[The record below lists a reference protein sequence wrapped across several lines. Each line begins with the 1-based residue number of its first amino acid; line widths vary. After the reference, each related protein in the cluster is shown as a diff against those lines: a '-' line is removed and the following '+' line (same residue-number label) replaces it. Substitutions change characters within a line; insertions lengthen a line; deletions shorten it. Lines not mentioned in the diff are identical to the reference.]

1 MKRMNVG
8 SATLVMV
15 FSVLCLTIF
24 AMITLMTAHNDLTA
38 AQKNADAVRAYYEA
52 DAEAAA
58 ILAEIRTG
66 TVPDTVEREQ
76 GGALAYSVEIDGN
89 QRLVV
94 RLAEKDGKYAV
105 EKWAVEY
112 TGEWE
117 TDDTIEVWDGE

>member
-1 MKRMNVG
+1 
-8 SATLVMV
+8 
-15 FSVLCLTIF
+15 
-24 AMITLMTAHNDLTA
+24 MTAHNDLTA
-38 AQKNADAVRAYYEA
+38 ARKNADAVRAYYEA

>member
-24 AMITLMTAHNDLTA
+24 ATITLMTAHNDLIA
-38 AQKNADAVRAYYEA
+38 AQKNADAVHAYYEA
-52 DAEAAA
+52 DAEATA
-58 ILAEIRTG
+58 ILAEIRAG
-66 TVPDTVEREQ
+66 TMPDTVEREK
-76 GGALAYSVEIDGN
+76 GGALAYNVEIDGN
-89 QRLVV
+89 QRLAI

-112 TGEWE
+112 TGEWKA
-117 TDDTIEVWDGE
+117 DDTIEVWDGE